1 MGRIHHDAAS
11 FRLAVRPVLWVAAA
25 MLALPGL
32 AAAQKPQP
40 EPVPELIAYQG
51 LVYLEDGSTD
61 VTGTYDVEF
70 YLYHEASGG
79 TAQWGEALSDVQVSR
94 GLFSVLLGGGTPIT
108 GVPHGAIGDV
118 FKSEA
123 VYVEMRIDGDNPL
136 RIRQRYTSSAH
147 AYSARNAV
155 TAVHG
160 VPAGTVMPFAGGT
173 TPYGWLACNGAS
185 YTAADYPDLF
195 AAIGTIWGGGGG
207 SFLVPNLGGR
217 IPVGVDGGHALAVR
231 RGAEQHTLTIS
242 EIAAHAHG
250 YQDKK
255 WSANMSVT
263 GLDSSVVDNSDGS
276 ETRTTGSAGSGLPH
290 NNMQPVAVVRYIIKW

>member
-1 MGRIHHDAAS
+1 MRRFIHHAVSTRRAA
-11 FRLAVRPVLWVAAA
+11 RVGLWVVLAAF
-25 MLALPGL
+25 ALPGI
-32 AAAQKPQP
+32 AAAQKLQP

-61 VTGTYDVEF
+61 VTGTYDIEF

-79 TAQWGEALSDVQVSR
+79 SALWAESQSGVQVSR
-94 GLFSVLLGGGTPIT
+94 GLLSVLLGGGSPIS
-108 GVPHGAIGDV
+108 GVPHGAVSDI
-118 FKSEA
+118 FKNDA

-136 RIRQRYTSSAH
+136 RIRQRFTSTAH
-147 AYSARNAV
+147 AYSAQNAV

-160 VPAGTVMPFAGGT
+160 VPAGTVMPFAGST
-173 TPYGWLACNGAS
+173 VPYGWLACNGAS
-185 YTAADYPDLF
+185 YSATDFPDLF
-195 AAIGTIWGGGGG
+195 AAIGTLWGGGGG

-217 IPVGVDGGHALAVR
+217 VPVGVDAGHAITVR
-231 RGAEQHTLTIS
+231 RGAEQHTLTID

-255 WSANMSVT
+255 WSANMSVS

-276 ETRTTGSAGSGLPH
+276 TTRTTGSTGSGLPH
-290 NNMQPVAVVRYIIKW
+290 NNMQPVAVIKYIIKW